1 MPVDIS
7 TLNGPQR
14 AAVECTEGPLL
25 VLAGAGSG
33 KTRVLTYR
41 IAHILEDLNVAPW
54 EILAITFT
62 NKAAAEMRERLQGLV
77 GPSTRGMWVS
87 TFHSM
92 CVRML
97 RADAERLGFSKSFTI
112 YDTDDQK
119 RLYKEIMAE
128 LDIDPKRF
136 PINALMNRI
145 STAKNELKAPGPFAQ
160 EATDPV
166 GKVAARVY
174 ERLQARLKQ
183 ANAFDF
189 DDLLLYAYLLLK
201 NHPDILEAYQ
211 LRFRYILVDEYQDT
225 NHAQYE
231 ITRLLAASHQNIMVV
246 GDDDQSI
253 YSWRGADIRNILEF
267 EKDYPNCTTV
277 KLEQNY
283 RSVGNVLAAA
293 NAVIANNQHRKAKK
307 LFTDQPD
314 GDKIHV
320 YMASDERDEGR
331 WIAGEIEK
339 QRRGGLSY
347 NQCAVFYR
355 TNAQSRMLE
364 DMLLRAGV
372 PYRIVGGTRF
382 FDRAEIRDVMAYLT
396 LVINPAD
403 DIAAKRVINTPRRG
417 IGKSTV
423 ERVEQFARE
432 MGMTFMEG
440 AELAIADP
448 ELRAAARRSLSEFV
462 QLIKDAQSYSGDLR
476 KVVEAVVDKSGL
488 ISALQAEGTDE
499 ARGRIENI
507 QEFLSVVDEFV
518 ATHDEEDADYAAPTA
533 VGVAAAGEVTG
544 AAAAGEV
551 TGAAAGLG
559 GDAASAGAAGGE
571 ATLGIDLS
579 AGTLG
584 ADSAAA
590 PFGIDSVDAT
600 SGIDFVGASE
610 SSHTPAQPALS
621 AEASVSAAATPA
633 ADEPVRVLRGDSLAD
648 FLEWV
653 RLRTDLDTLGDD
665 GQAVTMMTVH
675 ASKGLEFDCVFVA
688 GMEETLFPHMNS
700 TNDAAG
706 IEEERRLAYVAITR
720 ARKVLFLTSAYT
732 RQIFG
737 QTQSNPISR
746 FVGEIPA
753 ELRETMGVGSRG
765 FSGTGWEKRG
775 SRRGISGSGVE
786 AGGGR
791 VFGRSSASSPSG
803 RSDRERREARSGRS
817 ASGAYVRPGAEKKEA
832 AKMTFKAGDVVDH
845 KTFGRGK
852 VTKVDGDTLHVRFAK
867 SGQTK
872 KLLKDYAP
880 IVKVG

>member
-1 MPVDIS
+1 MPIDLD

-14 AAVECTEGPLL
+14 QAVECTEGPLL

-41 IAHILEDLNVAPW
+41 IAHLIDDMHVAPW

-62 NKAAAEMRERLQGLV
+62 NKAAAEMRERLGGLV
-77 GPSTRGMWVS
+77 GPRSRGMWVS

-92 CVRML
+92 CVRIL
-97 RADAERLGFSKSFTI
+97 RADAERMGFTRNFTI

-119 RLYKEIMAE
+119 RLYKEIMSE

-136 PINALMNRI
+136 PVNALMNRI
-145 STAKNELKAPGPFAQ
+145 STAKNELIVPGDFAKQ
-160 EATDPV
+160 ASDPV

-174 ERLQARLKQ
+174 ERLQQRLKA

-201 NHPDILEAYQ
+201 HHEDVLAAYQ
-211 LRFRYILVDEYQDT
+211 DRFRYIMVDEYQDT
-225 NHAQYE
+225 NHAQYA
-231 ITRLLAASHQNIMVV
+231 ICGLLAAKHHNIMVV

-267 EKDYPNCTTV
+267 EQDYPDANTV

-307 LFTDQPD
+307 LFTDAED
-314 GDKIHV
+314 GDKIQV

-339 QRRGGLSY
+339 RHGAGMSY
-347 NQCAVFYR
+347 NQIAVFYR

-396 LVINPAD
+396 LVVNPAD
-403 DIAAKRVINTPRRG
+403 DIAAKRIINVPRRG
-417 IGKSTV
+417 IGKTTI
-423 ERVEQFARE
+423 ERIEQFAIE
-432 MGMTFMEG
+432 MDMPFLEA
-440 AELAIADP
+440 AELAIVDP
-448 ELRAAARRSLSEFV
+448 ELRASTRKAVAEFV
-462 QLIKDAQSYSGDLR
+462 GLLKDAQSYGGELR
-476 KVVEAVVDKSGL
+476 NVVQAIIDKSGL
-488 ISALQAEGTDE
+488 IASLEAENTDE

-507 QEFLSVVDEFV
+507 QEFLSVVNEFSE
-518 ATHDEEDADYAAPTA
+518 THTEDDAEYEAPTVEA
-533 VGVAAAGEVTG
+533 EGNAQVEGE
-544 AAAAGEV
+544 EK
-551 TGAAAGLG
+551 
-559 GDAASAGAAGGE
+559 
-571 ATLGIDLS
+571 
-579 AGTLG
+579 
-584 ADSAAA
+584 
-590 PFGIDSVDAT
+590 P
-600 SGIDFVGASE
+600 
-610 SSHTPAQPALS
+610 
-621 AEASVSAAATPA
+621 
-633 ADEPVRVLRGDSLAD
+633 PVRVLRGNSLAD
-648 FLEWV
+648 FIEWV
-653 RLRTDLDTLGDD
+653 RLRTDLDTMAED
-665 GQAVTMMTVH
+665 GRAVTLMTVH
-675 ASKGLEFDCVFVA
+675 SSKGLEFDCVFVA

-700 TNDAAG
+700 VNDPAG

-720 ARKVLFLTSAYT
+720 ARKKLYLTCASQ

-737 QTQSNPISR
+737 QTSANPVSR
-746 FVGEIPA
+746 FIHEIPS
-753 ELRETMGVGSRG
+753 ELRQTTGLGSAG

-775 SRRGISGSGVE
+775 SRRGISGSGSE

-791 VFGRSSASSPSG
+791 VFGRSSASGSRG
-803 RSDRERREARSGRS
+803 RDDVRGR
-817 ASGAYVRPGAEKKEA
+817 ASRDAGKKAA
-832 AKMTFKAGDVVDH
+832 AKMTFAAGEMVDH

-852 VTKVDGDTLHVRFAK
+852 VTKVDGDTLYVKFAK
-867 SGQTK
+867 TGQTK

-880 IVKVG
+880 IVKISG